1 MVQTILTQYINR
13 VTASPPSYLKRYS
26 FYRRIFI
33 YTIDKREEIMIRKE
47 MVIGISLLLLGTCT
61 IPSGTSEQTSDANI
75 ITVDDEPGDADFT
88 SIKEAVNS
96 SSPGDTIEVYSGI
109 YREDG
114 IRITKENLNLRGI
127 SHELGV
133 GDDSEKPFI
142 KPDGTAT
149 VIIIEASHVLISN
162 FRIEKISSSTCI
174 TLGADEPNRYQNNN
188 TISDC
193 SLINPYG
200 SGIYFNG
207 IGRDINIMNNTI
219 YSCNLY
225 GIFADSLD
233 FRIQGNEI
241 IDIDHNGIA
250 IQLCRGK
257 NISYNKIESC
267 ETGIHIYQGD
277 ENIIYG
283 NDIRS
288 CHTGIF
294 NADGTDN
301 IITGNNIELCPIGFF
316 DEFGGGNHITNN
328 NFQECW
334 YILPWFKV
342 RFLDFLLNRDTWNGN
357 YWEFLRFIAPEPVTS
372 PKIIPGIL
380 FIGFSI
386 AGEIPIVLLFPWI
399 ALDRQTA
406 LEPYDLP
413 GMS

>member
-1 MVQTILTQYINR
+1 
-13 VTASPPSYLKRYS
+13 
-26 FYRRIFI
+26 
-33 YTIDKREEIMIRKE
+33 MIRKE
-47 MVIGISLLLLGTCT
+47 LVIGISLLFLGTFT
-61 IPSGTSEQTSDANI
+61 IPSGTSEQSSDKNI

-88 SIKEAVNS
+88 SINEAVNS
-96 SSPGDTIEVYSGI
+96 SSPGDTIQVYSGI

-114 IRITKENLNLRGI
+114 IRITKENISLLGI
-127 SHELGV
+127 SHELGA
-133 GDDSEKPFI
+133 GNDSEKPFI

-149 VIIIEASHVLISN
+149 VIIVEASHVLVSN

-174 TLGADEPNRYQNNN
+174 TLGADEPSRYQNNN

-193 SLINPYG
+193 LMINPYG
-200 SGIYFNG
+200 GGIFFNG

-233 FRIQGNEI
+233 FCIQGNEI

-267 ETGIHIYQGD
+267 ETGIHIYQGND
-277 ENIIYG
+277 NIIYG

-288 CHTGIF
+288 CHTGIL
-294 NADGTDN
+294 NAYGTDN

-316 DEFGGGNHITNN
+316 DEFGGGNHITKN

-334 YILPWFKV
+334 NIFPWFKV
-342 RFLDFLLNRDTWNGN
+342 RFLDFLLNKDKWNGN
-357 YWEFLRFIAPEPVTS
+357 YWEIWRYIAPEPVPS
-372 PKIIPGIL
+372 PKIIPGIV
-380 FIGFSI
+380 FMGFSI
-386 AGEIPIVLLFPWI
+386 GGEIPIAILLPWI

-406 LEPYDLP
+406 LEPYDIP
-413 GMS
+413 GVN

>member
-1 MVQTILTQYINR
+1 M
-13 VTASPPSYLKRYS
+13 
-26 FYRRIFI
+26 
-33 YTIDKREEIMIRKE
+33 
-47 MVIGISLLLLGTCT
+47 
-61 IPSGTSEQTSDANI
+61 SEQTRGKNI

-114 IRITKENLNLRGI
+114 IRITKENISLLGI
-127 SHELGV
+127 SHELGT
-133 GDDSEKPFI
+133 GNDSEKPFI

-149 VIIIEASHVLISN
+149 VITVEASHVLVSN

-174 TLGADEPNRYQNNN
+174 TFGADEPSRYQNNN

-193 SLINPYG
+193 SMINPYG
-200 SGIYFNG
+200 GGISFNG

-233 FRIQGNEI
+233 FHIQGNEI

-267 ETGIHIYQGD
+267 ETGIHIYQGND
-277 ENIIYG
+277 NIIYG

-288 CHTGIF
+288 CHTGIL
-294 NADGTDN
+294 NAYGTDN

-334 YILPWFKV
+334 NILPWFKV
-342 RFLDFLLNRDTWNGN
+342 RFLDFLLNKDKWNGN
-357 YWEFLRFIAPEPVTS
+357 YWEIWRYIATEAVPS
-372 PKIIPGIL
+372 PKIIPGIV
-380 FIGFSI
+380 FMGFSI
-386 AGEIPIVLLFPWI
+386 GGEIPIVILFPWI
-399 ALDRQTA
+399 ALDRQTVQ
-406 LEPYDLP
+406 EPYNIP
-413 GMS
+413 EMR